1 MEKTKQ
7 RPGVMMYFHLT
18 EPLRCLPRE
27 DFADLM
33 WAVLDYAQYGVLPQ
47 FENPMLQMSWGYLQH
62 AADVDKERYEE
73 RCAQAKVASA
83 KRWGKDATGT
93 DRMRTVPKYNTN
105 TQADTDTDTHTYPN
119 ADADADTQASASAST
134 QTETTADTDPN
145 TGEDLQ
151 RAEVG
156 PAAGEEPLATP
167 PKMTNSV
174 SWAKMQAASVGRRRG
189 EELERW
195 RQEQLAEITRQNE
208 AIRTEARA
216 KKAAQGLARTP
227 K

>member
-7 RPGVMMYFHLT
+7 RPGVMIYFHLT

-62 AADVDKERYEE
+62 AADVDKERYNM
-73 RCAQAKVASA
+73 RVQRASKGA
-83 KRWGKDATGT
+83 SMRWHKEAMLNDAY
-93 DRMRTVPKYNTN
+93 DAKYNTN
-105 TQADTDTDTHTYPN
+105 TQADTDTETN
-119 ADADADTQASASAST
+119 ADADANTQASASAST
-134 QTETTADTDPN
+134 NTQINTQTDTQTGAN
-145 TGEDLQ
+145 TDQHTGTGLQ
-151 RAEVG
+151 RAEDG

-167 PKMTNSV
+167 PQMTNSV

-195 RQEQLAEITRQNE
+195 REEQLAEITRQNE
-208 AIRTEARA
+208 ALRAEARA
-216 KKAAQGLARTP
+216 KKAAQGL
-227 K
+227 

>member
-62 AADVDKERYEE
+62 AADVDKERYDM
-73 RCAQAKVASA
+73 RVQRASKGA
-83 KRWGKDATGT
+83 SMRWHKEAMLNDAY
-93 DRMRTVPKYNTN
+93 DAKYNTN
-105 TQADTDTDTHTYPN
+105 TQADTDTDTHTDPN

-208 AIRTEARA
+208 AIRAEARA

>member
-1 MEKTKQ
+1 MEKTRQ
-7 RPGVMMYFHLT
+7 RPGVMVYFHLT

-105 TQADTDTDTHTYPN
+105 TQADTDTHTDTN

-134 QTETTADTDPN
+134 QTETTPNTDPN
-145 TGEDLQ
+145 TPEEGQ

-174 SWAKMQAASVGRRRG
+174 SWAKMQAAAVGRRRG

-195 RQEQLAEITRQNE
+195 REEQLAEITRQNE
-208 AIRTEARA
+208 ALRAEARA
-216 KKAAQGLARTP
+216 KKAAQRSGTP
-227 K
+227 QTS

>member
-1 MEKTKQ
+1 MIKII
-7 RPGVMMYFHLT
+7 YFVHGTTTDNASKLCSGWK
-18 EPLRCLPRE
+18 E
-27 DFADLM
+27 A
-33 WAVLDYAQYGVLPQ
+33 
-47 FENPMLQMSWGYLQH
+47 MLN
-62 AADVDKERYEE
+62 
-73 RCAQAKVASA
+73 
-83 KRWGKDATGT
+83 DAY
-93 DRMRTVPKYNTN
+93 DAKYNTN
-105 TQADTDTDTHTYPN
+105 TQADTDTHTETN

-134 QTETTADTDPN
+134 QTETQTDTTPHTN

-208 AIRTEARA
+208 AIRAEARA
-216 KKAAQGLARTP
+216 KKAAQR
-227 K
+227 

>member
-7 RPGVMMYFHLT
+7 RPGVMIYFHLT
-18 EPLRCLPRE
+18 EPLRCLPKE

-33 WAVLDYAQYGVLPQ
+33 WGVLDYAQYGVLPQ

-62 AADVDKERYEE
+62 AADVDKERYNM
-73 RCAQAKVASA
+73 RVQRASKGA
-83 KRWGKDATGT
+83 SMRWHKEAMLNDAY
-93 DRMRTVPKYNTN
+93 DAKYNTN
-105 TQADTDTDTHTYPN
+105 TQADTDTETN
-119 ADADADTQASASAST
+119 ADADANTQASASAST
-134 QTETTADTDPN
+134 NTQINTQTDTQTGAN
-145 TGEDLQ
+145 TDQHTGTGLQ
-151 RAEVG
+151 RAEDG

-195 RQEQLAEITRQNE
+195 REEQLAEITRQNE
-208 AIRTEARA
+208 ALRAEARA
-216 KKAAQGLARTP
+216 KKAAQGL
-227 K
+227 